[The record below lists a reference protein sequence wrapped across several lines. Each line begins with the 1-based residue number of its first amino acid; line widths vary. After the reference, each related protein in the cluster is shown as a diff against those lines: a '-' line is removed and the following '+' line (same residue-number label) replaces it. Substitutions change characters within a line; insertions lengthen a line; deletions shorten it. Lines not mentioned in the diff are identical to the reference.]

1 MNHLRIANHQKVIK
15 IRDRVYLK
23 YFKKKNKKKLKL
35 LRMTRQ
41 MLMKRSTNFQKKMS
55 KVMKL

>member
-15 IRDRVYLK
+15 IKDRVYLK

-41 MLMKRSTNFQKKMS
+41 MLMKRSINFQKKMS

>member
-1 MNHLRIANHQKVIK
+1 MNHLRIANHQKAIK
-15 IRDRVYLK
+15 IKDRVYLK